1 MYKAYT
7 SMVYVP
13 VMSVSPSIT
22 IRLPEW
28 VMAKVRQIAA
38 LESRTVGAVIRL
50 LVMRQLGSSSR
61 KERE

>member
-1 MYKAYT
+1 VYKAYT